1 VEVESPAAGGIGA
14 HGGVGR
20 AAIRRGLDV
29 VLSCIV
35 GDHDV
40 DVAAVG
46 ASFDGGVLDR
56 PGEIDSCRSP
66 LGVAR
71 TLGGMSDASRAPDA
85 PVLDVVDDGLS
96 DEEIA
101 ARTLAWLEVLRST
114 PSIRTSETAAE
125 ALDHL
130 YADDEL

>member
-1 VEVESPAAGGIGA
+1 
-14 HGGVGR
+14 
-20 AAIRRGLDV
+20 
-29 VLSCIV
+29 
-35 GDHDV
+35 
-40 DVAAVG
+40 
-46 ASFDGGVLDR
+46 
-56 PGEIDSCRSP
+56 
-66 LGVAR
+66 
-71 TLGGMSDASRAPDA
+71 MSDASRAPDA

-130 YADDEL
+130 YAVDEL